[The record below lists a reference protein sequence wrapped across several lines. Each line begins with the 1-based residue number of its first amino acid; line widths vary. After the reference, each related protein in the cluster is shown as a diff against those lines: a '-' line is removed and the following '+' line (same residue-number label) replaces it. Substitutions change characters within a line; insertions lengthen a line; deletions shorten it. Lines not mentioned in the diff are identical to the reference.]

1 MPSSGKKTV
10 RQHLPCHPERSSG
23 LTAGESVHRLRRA
36 FRGTVGKPGGVPG
49 FSRWGSLGWGRQDR
63 GPGRAGGWVSGW
75 GLESWRENL
84 HRAEGLRKLG
94 HHAVQT
100 KWHCRTSGSVGSV
113 EQAPVRTRLED
124 FSGGPVVNNQP
135 SNAGD
140 VGSIPGG
147 GNKIPHA
154 AGRLLSTCSTA
165 REACATAETRH
176 SQKRTG
182 AGC

>member
-1 MPSSGKKTV
+1 MGFPRLGEAGQRS
-10 RQHLPCHPERSSG
+10 RQS
-23 LTAGESVHRLRRA
+23 
-36 FRGTVGKPGGVPG
+36 RGMGCEEAPTG
-49 FSRWGSLGWGRQDR
+49 F
-63 GPGRAGGWVSGW
+63 GGWVRGW

-84 HRAEGLRKLG
+84 HRAEGLRKLR

-140 VGSIPGG
+140 VGSIPSG

-154 AGRLLSTCSTA
+154 AGRLLSTCSAA
-165 REACATAETRH
+165 REACATAETWH